1 MLPLRLR
8 IKNFLAYRSPEL
20 LNFDGIHLACL
31 TGSNGAGKSSLLD
44 AITWALWG
52 KARARRDE
60 ELVHLGQQEMFVEL
74 DFQQDGLTYQV
85 IRRRARGRNV
95 GMLDVYALMPD
106 GERISH
112 TQPSIRATQDY
123 INHLLK
129 LDYETFVHSAFLQQG
144 KADAFTTKTPRERKQ
159 ILSDILG
166 LARWEGYEE
175 AVKEVLKK
183 IEQDIEGDQR
193 RIEEYELELKQ
204 EPVLQAAVVD
214 AERQQKEAEAA
225 LHDAEVLLKQVEHA
239 PGEMRN
245 AQRNRAEIEQRLRNF
260 EGDLKAAAEEI
271 ARQERKVENYE
282 RIIAMQ
288 DEIQAGYAA
297 LEEARSTNQSLAD
310 KMMEL
315 REIEQARNETE
326 RQLEA
331 VRAELRAE
339 IGGFEATII
348 QLNKTLQAAQPEAL
362 ENLRIEIA
370 ALENLDAE
378 RNGLQEEIAGLQ
390 TEKSGLEGANGQL
403 RLAMD
408 ELKDRITR
416 LESASGAVC
425 PVCGQPLDN
434 ESRIAL
440 LEQLRGQ
447 GKERGDLWRAN
458 GIRVKEIGDLTK
470 QRENLIVE
478 MRVRLQ
484 RLSEMQKREGELK
497 SGVQKARD
505 AELQLDE
512 VRAQLAAA
520 QDTLDGEAFASDL
533 RAQIAL
539 LNETGSALGYDSE
552 RHSAARQGLETF
564 REFENRQKELEIAL
578 EALPDARGALDGAVA
593 RRERL
598 MQVQD
603 EEAANLDKV
612 KVEIARLEVLV
623 REEQTRREEVNRQRM
638 AERTAFRKL
647 ADAQQALKA
656 LEDGRARKD
665 ALELRLAQQ
674 RVERAK
680 YEELRLAFG
689 KNGIP
694 AMIIET
700 AIPELESGANRLL
713 NRMTD
718 GRMSLMLTT
727 QREKVTGGVAETLDI
742 QIADELGTRAYEMFS
757 GGEAFRINFALRVAL
772 SQMLARR
779 AGAQLRTLFIDEGFG
794 TQDEEG
800 RNKLVEAIT
809 AIQEDFD
816 LILVITHID
825 DLRDSFPVHV
835 QIEKMGDGSHISVR

>member
-1 MLPLRLR
+1 M
-8 IKNFLAYRSPEL
+8 
-20 LNFDGIHLACL
+20 
-31 TGSNGAGKSSLLD
+31 
-44 AITWALWG
+44 
-52 KARARRDE
+52 
-60 ELVHLGQQEMFVEL
+60 QE
-74 DFQQDGLTYQV
+74 
-85 IRRRARGRNV
+85 
-95 GMLDVYALMPD
+95 
-106 GERISH
+106 
-112 TQPSIRATQDY
+112 
-123 INHLLK
+123 
-129 LDYETFVHSAFLQQG
+129 
-144 KADAFTTKTPRERKQ
+144 
-159 ILSDILG
+159 
-166 LARWEGYEE
+166 
-175 AVKEVLKK
+175 
-183 IEQDIEGDQR
+183 
-193 RIEEYELELKQ
+193 
-204 EPVLQAAVVD
+204 
-214 AERQQKEAEAA
+214 
-225 LHDAEVLLKQVEHA
+225 
-239 PGEMRN
+239 
-245 AQRNRAEIEQRLRNF
+245 
-260 EGDLKAAAEEI
+260 
-271 ARQERKVENYE
+271 
-282 RIIAMQ
+282 
-288 DEIQAGYAA
+288 
-297 LEEARSTNQSLAD
+297 
-310 KMMEL
+310 
-315 REIEQARNETE
+315 
-326 RQLEA
+326 
-331 VRAELRAE
+331 
-339 IGGFEATII
+339 
-348 QLNKTLQAAQPEAL
+348 
-362 ENLRIEIA
+362 
-370 ALENLDAE
+370 
-378 RNGLQEEIAGLQ
+378 
-390 TEKSGLEGANGQL
+390 
-403 RLAMD
+403 
-408 ELKDRITR
+408 
-416 LESASGAVC
+416 
-425 PVCGQPLDN
+425 
-434 ESRIAL
+434 
-440 LEQLRGQ
+440 
-447 GKERGDLWRAN
+447 
-458 GIRVKEIGDLTK
+458 
-470 QRENLIVE
+470 
-478 MRVRLQ
+478 
-484 RLSEMQKREGELK
+484 REGELK

-539 LNETGSALGYDSE
+539 LDETGSALGYDSE

-623 REEQTRREEVNRQRM
+623 REEQARREEVNRQRM

-656 LEDGRARKD
+656 LEDGRARKA